1 MASDTKDDGA
11 KKRKLW
17 PDNDLS
23 SELKHTLSGIT
34 LSIWGIY
41 SLMLRHWAN
50 RSVFVLENTRR
61 SARPAAFDHICAWKQ
76 TRARATVNKALL
88 PLLLTEPKTGRTR
101 YPTCTNTILAPL
113 LLCCPWTPSPSNTR
127 PFKMQPRRQLHAH
140 KENGSQSAS
149 PAPLP
154 VARAS
159 ANQSA
164 RHGGESF
171 VN

>member
-1 MASDTKDDGA
+1 MRQWTKSLRVCVGKYA
-11 KKRKLW
+11 
-17 PDNDLS
+17 
-23 SELKHTLSGIT
+23 TL
-34 LSIWGIY
+34 
-41 SLMLRHWAN
+41 RQ
-50 RSVFVLENTRR
+50 
-61 SARPAAFDHICAWKQ
+61 AFDHICASLTRAPDQ
-76 TRARATVNKALL
+76 TRLFTAVNKAQL

-127 PFKMQPRRQLHAH
+127 PFKMQPRRQLPAH
-140 KENGSQSAS
+140 KENGSQSERT
-149 PAPLP
+149 APLP
-154 VARAS
+154 VAPTA